1 VILILNA
8 YEDAACEPL
17 MVLLGYLASSLFLYH
32 HPAPLSP
39 HSPLTRM
46 LCRLKLLLTATDIND
61 L

>member
-32 HPAPLSP
+32 HAAPLSP

-46 LCRLKLLLTATDIND
+46 LCRLKLLLTATNIND